1 MSNDR
6 RLPAYARPLAE
17 LRRRGQRPASGTV
30 IVRLDCWPPKNRPAM
45 VLWPQIVVAK
55 DQDPAALDF
64 AFLADLDAVVLCR
77 RSLSAPA
84 RLRALLSAI
93 LAANPERLLIL
104 DPENNGRAWLV
115 KSAARGVEV
124 QL

>member
-1 MSNDR
+1 MPNDR

-17 LRRRGQRPASGTV
+17 LRRRGHRPASQTV
-30 IVRLDCWPPKNRPAM
+30 VVRLDHWPAKDRPAL

-55 DQDPAALDF
+55 DQDPAALDYS
-64 AFLADLDAVVLCR
+64 FLADLDAVVLCR
-77 RSLSAPA
+77 RSLSKPA

-93 LAANPERLLIL
+93 LAANPERLVIL
-104 DPENNGRAWLV
+104 DPENNGRAWFV

-124 QL
+124 RL

>member
-17 LRRRGQRPASGTV
+17 LLRQGHRPASQTV
-30 IVRLDCWPPKNRPAM
+30 IVRLDHWPPKDRPAL

-55 DQDPAALDF
+55 DQDPAALDYG
-64 AFLADLDAVVLCR
+64 FLADLDAVVLVR
-77 RSLSAPA
+77 RSLSAPG
-84 RLRALLSAI
+84 RVRALLSAL
-93 LAANPERLLIL
+93 LAARPKRLVIL
-104 DPENNGRAWLV
+104 DPENNGRAWFV
-115 KSAARGVEV
+115 KSSARGVEV

>member
-1 MSNDR
+1 MNAP
-6 RLPAYARPLAE
+6 LPAYAATLAKA
-17 LRRRGQRPASGTV
+17 RRAGQRPASQTV
-30 IVRLDCWPPKNRPAM
+30 IVRLDCWPPKNRPAL

-64 AFLADLDAVVLCR
+64 GFLADLDAVVLVR
-77 RSLSAPA
+77 RSISTPA
-84 RLRALLSAI
+84 RVRALLTAI
-93 LAANPERLLIL
+93 LAANPERVVIL
-104 DPENNGRAWLV
+104 DPENTGRAWFV